1 MIYEKPNRK
10 HTDVSPV
17 QMTILRSSETLSWQ
31 GIVLEQRQHSAGEYS
46 FPALSAHMLCLYQGL
61 PLSLEQLRN
70 GHLHT
75 GTLLHGGIQ
84 IVPVKTESTWRHREE
99 VNNIHVHLSP
109 DLLNRVAAEL
119 KRPHLEILDHWN
131 ISDPRIEH
139 ISLALLA
146 ELAAGGPSGRLY
158 GEGLATALA
167 AHLIQSYSSTPQSAP
182 ELHSGLPDPLFKR
195 LVTMIEDRLHEDLG
209 LADLA
214 GEARLSQ
221 SHFSSLFRQ
230 TTGISPHRYIV
241 RRRVERALSLL
252 QSTSLPPSDIAAA
265 VGFYDQSHL
274 IRHMRHLLG
283 VTPKYVRDHLSS
295 GKR

>member
-10 HTDVSPV
+10 HADASSV
-17 QMTILRSSETLSWQ
+17 QMTTLRSSEALCWQ
-31 GIVLEQRQHSAGEYS
+31 GILVEQRHHCAGEYTFS
-46 FPALSAHMLCLYQGL
+46 AASALTLSLYQGP
-61 PLSLEQLRN
+61 PLLLEQVRH
-70 GHLHT
+70 GHFHT

-84 IVPVKTESTWRHREE
+84 IVPAETKNTWRH
-99 VNNIHVHLSP
+99 HVGASSIIVYLSP
-109 DLLNRVAAEL
+109 DLLHHVAAEL
-119 KRPHLEILDHWN
+119 NQPHIEILNHRN

-146 ELAAGGPSGRLY
+146 ELIAGGSSGRLY

-167 AHLIQSYSSTPQSAP
+167 AHLIQSYSSTPRLLP
-182 ELHSGLPDPLFKR
+182 ELYRGLPDPIFKR
-195 LVTMIEDRLHEDLG
+195 LVAMIEDRLHEDLG
-209 LADLA
+209 LAELA
-214 GEARLSQ
+214 AEAGLSQ

-241 RRRVERALSLL
+241 RRRVERAFSLL

-274 IRHMRHLLG
+274 TRHMRQLLG
-283 VTPKYVRDHLSS
+283 ITPKYIRDHLSP
-295 GKR
+295 